1 MRSLGRHVAQWS
13 RYQALDKKQ
22 QIIGQFSARHWLE
35 MLVYFSATVPSF
47 VKKKKKRRERGREER
62 KVEGREERKRT
73 GNKLLITP
81 TFTGNCRLST
91 TIEWS
96 VITREPQHPPS
107 LSVPHHWKSASVP
120 GSPPALLRRPGSGS
134 LPRWSSEWEASL
146 ISRAVHSMKEPSPN
160 LLWSSFSC

>member
-1 MRSLGRHVAQWS
+1 MVCMTLRCWLKGVLYESRSVS
-13 RYQALDKKQ
+13 
-22 QIIGQFSARHWLE
+22 
-35 MLVYFSATVPSF
+35 
-47 VKKKKKRRERGREER
+47 
-62 KVEGREERKRT
+62 ERKRT
-73 GNKLLITP
+73 GKKLLITP

-160 LLWSSFSC
+160 LLWSSFSCWWKRSHIYISAGKKQDQDSQFPICNTDSVC

>member
-1 MRSLGRHVAQWS
+1 MAQWS

-62 KVEGREERKRT
+62 KVEGKEERKRT
-73 GNKLLITP
+73 GKKLLITP

-91 TIEWS
+91 TIE
-96 VITREPQHPPS
+96 
-107 LSVPHHWKSASVP
+107 
-120 GSPPALLRRPGSGS
+120 
-134 LPRWSSEWEASL
+134 
-146 ISRAVHSMKEPSPN
+146 
-160 LLWSSFSC
+160 